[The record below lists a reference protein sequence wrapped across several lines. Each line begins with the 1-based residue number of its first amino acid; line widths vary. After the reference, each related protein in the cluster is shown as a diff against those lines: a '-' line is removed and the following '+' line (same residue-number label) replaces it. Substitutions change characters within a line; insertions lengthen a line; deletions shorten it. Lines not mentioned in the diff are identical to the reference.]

1 MSLGLS
7 VITFPGSYHFGFNT
21 GFNIA
26 ESTNFAVPEWIPL
39 GMQADICMCHPHSVR
54 IQMDRVRS
62 LLESYEKDMHYREL
76 KGMTELTYSNWAKQ
90 EAKRLKKKQRESTS
104 STNNKQQD
112 LTSKGMNTLTL
123 STMKKINNTS
133 FAVEITNETYTTLLT
148 KKSKK
153 KRQLISTNEW
163 RVAKRGRPG
172 LFVPSTSV
180 ICMVECD
187 DEVDDYETS
196 SSSPAAQN
204 DDNEFE
210 FFIGTIVKVVDGYVK
225 VHFVGLT
232 KKDDLWFEQSSDR
245 IFLDGG
251 VTKNLPSLAGNE
263 KAGKRK
269 KNRE

>member
-1 MSLGLS
+1 MYSAPS

-39 GMQADICMCHPHSVR
+39 GKRAEICMCHPHSVR
-54 IQMDRVRS
+54 IQMDRVKS
-62 LLESYEKDMHYREL
+62 LLDSYEKDMYHREL
-76 KGMTELTYSNWAKQ
+76 KGMAELTYSNWAKQ
-90 EAKRLKKKQRESTS
+90 EAKRLKKKHRDSSASTMKQHDMA
-104 STNNKQQD
+104 NN
-112 LTSKGMNTLTL
+112 GMDGLAL

-153 KRQLISTNEW
+153 KRRLISTNEW
-163 RVAKRGRPG
+163 RLAKRVRPG

-187 DEVDDYETS
+187 DELDEDNSLS
-196 SSSPAAQN
+196 SSSAQN
-204 DDNEFE
+204 EENEFE
-210 FFIGTIVKVVDGYVK
+210 FFIGTIVKLVDGYVK

-245 IFLDGG
+245 IFVDGG
-251 VTKNLPSLAGNE
+251 ITDPPSSVVKKTTN
-263 KAGKRK
+263 GKRK
-269 KNRE
+269 

>member
-1 MSLGLS
+1 
-7 VITFPGSYHFGFNT
+7 
-21 GFNIA
+21 
-26 ESTNFAVPEWIPL
+26 
-39 GMQADICMCHPHSVR
+39 
-54 IQMDRVRS
+54 MDRVKS

-90 EAKRLKKKQRESTS
+90 EAKRLKKNQREAS
-104 STNNKQQD
+104 SSSNNKQQN
-112 LTSKGMNTLTL
+112 LTSNGMNTLTL

-187 DEVDDYETS
+187 DEVDDDETS
-196 SSSPAAQN
+196 SFLSVAQN

-210 FFIGTIVKVVDGYVK
+210 FFIGTIVKLVDGYVK

-251 VTKNLPSLAGNE
+251 VTTLPSSVGNE